1 MNQRSQDYVVTVVGA
16 LLGAMTGYLFFTD
29 RGRDLRRRIEPSVE
43 DFARELVSFK
53 GAVARARDVASQGWR
68 LMDEVVSETNHQAKP
83 F

>member
-16 LLGAMTGYLFFTD
+16 LLGAMAGYLFFTN

-43 DFARELVSFK
+43 NFARELVSFK

>member
-16 LLGAMTGYLFFTD
+16 LLGAMAGYLFFTD
-29 RGRDLRRRIEPSVE
+29 RGRDLRRRIEPSAE
-43 DFARELVSFK
+43 NFARELVSFK
-53 GAVARARDVASQGWR
+53 GAVTRARDVASEAWQ

>member
-16 LLGAMTGYLFFTD
+16 LLGAMAGYLFFTD

-43 DFARELVSFK
+43 NFARELVSFK
-53 GAVARARDVASQGWR
+53 GAVTRARDVASEGWR

>member
-16 LLGAMTGYLFFTD
+16 LLGAMAGYLFFTD
-29 RGRDLRRRIEPSVE
+29 RGRDLRRRIQPSVE

>member
-16 LLGAMTGYLFFTD
+16 LLGAMAGYLFFTD
-29 RGRDLRRRIEPSVE
+29 RGRDLRRRIQPSVE

-53 GAVARARDVASQGWR
+53 GAVASARDVASQGWR

>member
-16 LLGAMTGYLFFTD
+16 LLGAMAGYLFFTD
-29 RGRDLRRRIEPSVE
+29 RGRDIRRRIQPSVE

-68 LMDEVVSETNHQAKP
+68 LMDEVVSETTRQARP